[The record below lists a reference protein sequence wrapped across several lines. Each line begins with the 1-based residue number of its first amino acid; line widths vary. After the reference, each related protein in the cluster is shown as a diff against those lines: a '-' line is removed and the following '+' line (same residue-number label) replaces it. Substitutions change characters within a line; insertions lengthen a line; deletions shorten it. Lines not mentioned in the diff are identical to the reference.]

1 MSSNPTEYAAHNY
14 FFVSDSSQSAAR
26 SIFPA
31 PLPSILDVFSVALAP
46 SASGLSD
53 EAIFSPS
60 CSPEL
65 CGRLHPSWPRFV
77 DYNEYERKSF
87 ERSCFQLH
95 TILAATALLRSLK
108 SPASIQQDIL
118 AYQSRID
125 SVKHSTCGCLFR
137 KLRFLPRPTLFLAGL
152 LHLSAYGSI
161 VLGCLRCLA
170 RCQKKSSWRVKI
182 ICRRAFYSAELSG
195 GKTLFILPKDFG
207 QYVMGK

>member
-1 MSSNPTEYAAHNY
+1 MLLTITSL
-14 FFVSDSSQSAAR
+14 SQTAAR
-26 SIFPA
+26 VLRDQFSQPPSPVSWMFFPS
-31 PLPSILDVFSVALAP
+31 LLLHLHLVFLTRQY
-46 SASGLSD
+46 
-53 EAIFSPS
+53 FSPS

-65 CGRLHPSWPRFV
+65 CGWLHPSWPRFV

-95 TILAATALLRSLK
+95 TVLAATALLRSLK

-137 KLRFLPRPTLFLAGL
+137 KLGFLPRPTLFLAGL
-152 LHLSAYGSI
+152 LHLSPYGSV

-182 ICRRAFYSAELSG
+182 ICRRAFNSAELSG